1 MPTLRSHHIV
11 AIGLIF
17 SASLLLSGLCIT
29 TEAAENTDAT
39 LQVLNRDIPHLLT
52 EAAIPSVSIAQI
64 KQGRIALTAA
74 YGSQSQ
80 GTPATTETLYNI
92 ASLTKPLTAEVILR
106 MASKNVISLDE
117 PMYSYWT
124 DPDIANDERRKL
136 LTPRLA
142 LSHRTGFPN
151 WRDKKD
157 GLKFVNEPGTV
168 WGYSGE
174 GYQYVARFAEKKTD
188 KSFEELAQ
196 TYLFDPARMK
206 STSYIGKPWFEGRI
220 AIPTSAAGE
229 PLKPEIGTHYNAA
242 DLVYTTARDYAVFMV
257 AVLKNRSLS
266 SIIAK
271 ERNRIQVSMMQQ
283 TCQGAKAESCPHET
297 GYGLGWQILDF
308 KDETLMMHTG
318 KDDGIFTFAY
328 LNRTTGDGAV
338 IFTNGEDGYKIIL
351 PILERLHTSPMYIR
365 FLQGQMK

>member
-1 MPTLRSHHIV
+1 MLTLRSRLSLG
-11 AIGLIF
+11 IGLI
-17 SASLLLSGLCIT
+17 SASLLLSGLCIAAK
-29 TEAAENTDAT
+29 AAENTGST
-39 LQVLNRDIPHLLT
+39 LQALNRDIPRLLA

-64 KQGRIALTAA
+64 RHGRIALTAA
-74 YGSQSQ
+74 YGTQSP
-80 GTPATTETLYNI
+80 GIPATTETLYNI

-117 PMYSYWT
+117 PMYVYWT

-174 GYQYVARFAEKKTD
+174 GYQYVARFAEKKTG
-188 KSFEELAQ
+188 KNFEELAQ
-196 TYLFDPARMK
+196 TYLFDPAGMK

-220 AIPTSAAGE
+220 ALPASAAGE
-229 PLKPEIGTHYNAA
+229 SLKPETGTHYNAA
-242 DLVYTTARDYAVFMV
+242 DLVYTTPRDYAAFMV
-257 AVLKNRSLS
+257 EVLKNHSLS
-266 SIIAK
+266 SSVAQ

-283 TCQGAKAESCPHET
+283 SCQGAKAESCPRET
-297 GYGLGWQILDF
+297 GFGLGWQLLNF

-328 LNRTTGDGAV
+328 LNRSSRDGAV

-351 PILERLHTSPMYIR
+351 PVLERLHTSPAFIR
-365 FLQGQMK
+365 FLQGQMQ